1 MEYSKVAKEI
11 LNLLG
16 GEENIISATH
26 CATRLRVVVKNEKK
40 VDKNKI
46 EKLDD
51 VKGMFTSG
59 GQFQII
65 IGQGKVNKV
74 YKAFIEGT
82 NISEASLSDTKDAAM
97 KGMNPFE
104 RFARMLSNI
113 FVPII
118 PAIVASGLLMGLLG
132 MFNTFHWVDSKSGI
146 YILLDMF
153 SNAAFVFL
161 PVLIAF
167 SAAKQFKTNPFLAAT
182 LGAIM
187 IHPNLQNA
195 WTLGGGIKHTINV
208 YGLHVGMVG
217 YQGTV
222 LPILIA
228 VWVMGYI
235 ERGVRKVVPEV
246 LDILV
251 TPFVTLM
258 VSAFFSMI
266 VIGPAGRFL
275 GDGISFGLQH
285 LYNSAGFLAGILFGG
300 LYSLIVIT
308 GVHHSF
314 HAIEAGLLANKSIGV
329 NFLLPIWSMANVAQ
343 GGAALAVYF
352 KTKDKKI
359 KAIAAPAS
367 LSCLLGITEPAI
379 FGVNLR
385 FVKPFIAAAIGGAVG
400 GGYVVFTKV
409 GMTAVGVTGIP
420 GTAIVRQGNIL
431 NYLIGLVL
439 AFGSA
444 FVIATILGIKEKNE
458 EDNTESDVKIDETAN
473 KVEML
478 VAPVSGKVVSLKEV
492 PDQTFSEELLGRGTA
507 VDPEDGVVVSP
518 ADGTIVHLFETKHAV
533 AIKTESGME
542 ILVHIGIDTVK
553 MNGEGFK
560 GFVKD
565 GDVVKKGQKLVEF
578 DLNIVKEKAASP
590 ITMLI
595 VTNSESMKFVSP
607 EKSGEVKN
615 GEDLVKVG
623 I

>member
-82 NISEASLSDTKDAAM
+82 NISEASLSDTKNAAM
-97 KGMNPFE
+97 KNMNPFE

-195 WTLGGGIKHTINV
+195 WTLGDGIKQTINV

-314 HAIEAGLLANKSIGV
+314 HAIEAGLLTNKAIGV

-359 KAIAAPAS
+359 KAIVAPAS
-367 LSCLLGITEPAI
+367 FSCLLGITEPAI

-385 FVKPFIAAAIGGAVG
+385 FVKPFISAAIGGAIG

-444 FVIATILGIKEKNE
+444 FIIATVLGIKEKNE
-458 EDNTESDVKIDETAN
+458 EDNTENDVKIDETAS

-478 VAPVSGKVVSLKEV
+478 AAPVSGKILSLKEV
-492 PDQTFSEELLGRGTA
+492 PDQTFSEELLGKGAA
-507 VDPEDGVVVSP
+507 VDPEDGIVVSP
-518 ADGTIVHLFETKHAV
+518 VDGTIVHLFETKHAI

-578 DLNIVKEKAASP
+578 DLNLVKEKAASP

-595 VTNSESMKFVSP
+595 VTNSENMKFVST

-623 I
+623 M